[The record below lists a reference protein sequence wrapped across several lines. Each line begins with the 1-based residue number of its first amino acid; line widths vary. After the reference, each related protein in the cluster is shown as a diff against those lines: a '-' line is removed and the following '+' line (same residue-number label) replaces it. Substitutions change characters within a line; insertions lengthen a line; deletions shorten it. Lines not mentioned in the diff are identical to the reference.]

1 MKHKALKIALP
12 IVALSGL
19 TATGFSLFVLNNRE
33 QPIEDTGMDLNLQ
46 SIFQNKDIT
55 LNVNNQYGD
64 LKKVSLL
71 ETSGVTYPA
80 TSTDPITFSSELDPS
95 TLPLSNQFGFNFS
108 MDISAYADDSGVRSE
123 ISWVDLAS
131 TGSSGYSK
139 LPKKGDVVFEIDNL
153 YITLKLTSYDGYLDY
168 LDFRVDQLTKG
179 PYENDQDKL
188 HYVIPTDSSTVGSN
202 EEQVKISGWAST
214 SGSSLKECSVKI
226 PLNFGLYNDYEKDPN
241 NPVIDSNGDYNID
254 NSKHRYLSKK
264 VDKVDGSN
272 DDGNALLSS
281 LSSRKENLVD
291 QYNSSSFIKLDKDKD
306 GQESGTK
313 VTSVVNGFLGGFS
326 IARKENIKHGDAD
339 SNGKDDFDE
348 FIDKLNTQATAK
360 HLSDRKLTVSISSI
374 DLRYRKVDFS
384 TTTGGQSIENLGY
397 GNFKTWSNTSY
408 VGKSAPTSG
417 DLSGIY
423 EYNIFPGKTGDDSG
437 STML

>member
-33 QPIEDTGMDLNLQ
+33 QPVEDTGMDLNLQ

-80 TSTDPITFSSELDPS
+80 TATDSISFSSLDPS

-108 MDISAYADDSGVRSE
+108 MDISAYADDTGVRSE

-131 TGSSGYSK
+131 DGSSNYSK
-139 LPKKGDVVFEIDNL
+139 LPKKGDVVFDIDNL

-179 PYENDQDKL
+179 PFENELDNL
-188 HYVIPTDSSTVGSN
+188 HYVIPTDGDPVGGD
-202 EEQVKISGWAST
+202 EEQVKISSWTST
-214 SGSSLKECSVKI
+214 SGSSLKECTVKI
-226 PLNFGLYNDYEKDPN
+226 PMNFGLYNDYAKDPS
-241 NPVIDSNGDYNID
+241 NPAID
-254 NSKHRYLSKK
+254 NNGHFIVDNTKHQYLSTKT
-264 VDKVDGSN
+264 DKADGTK
-272 DDGNALLSS
+272 DDGIALLSS

-291 QYNSSSFIKLDKDKD
+291 QYNNSSFIKLDKDKN

-313 VTSVVNGFLGGFS
+313 VTSVVKGFLGGFS

-339 SNGKDDFDE
+339 GNGQDDFDE
-348 FIDKLNTQATAK
+348 FIDKLNVQAAAK

-384 TTTGGQSIENLGY
+384 TTTGGQSMENFGY

-408 VGKSAPTSG
+408 VGKTAPNTG

-423 EYNIFPGKTGDDSG
+423 EYNIFPGNTGDDNG
-437 STML
+437 SVML